1 MPQDAF
7 TLKFIAEELE
17 NLLIGGKISKIV
29 QPDKDTLSLFIYTHS
44 GTVKLAIC
52 LSAKY
57 CRISLTDREV
67 VSPKA
72 APNFC
77 MLLRKH
83 LQNAQ
88 ITDVKQIPFE
98 RIVYFDMECVSEFE
112 LKKMRLYLEIMGK
125 YSNAVLTENG
135 EILGALK
142 QTAIGENTR
151 RILFSGVKYSLP
163 EPQDKTA
170 PDDLEGLSAILE
182 LQGDRAKL
190 LAEKVKGISYQ
201 TAAEMAEALGENM
214 TAEDVKSYICG
225 GQLSP
230 CVIFDGGKAID
241 FRAKSSSR
249 SAVKYDSILAAQ
261 RAFYD
266 GVTSFAEFAARQ
278 KKYLSAV
285 SSALKKV
292 EKRLAVIEQKLLDC
306 ADMESVKLKGE
317 LITANIYMIEKGD
330 EKLRAVNYYDEAG
343 GTVEIALDK
352 TLTPAQNAQ
361 RYYKKYNK
369 LKRTRDSVTEQ
380 RVTALAELDYL
391 TSLIAHINSSE
402 DMRDLNDIEDELKEC
417 GILKAEPVKGKK
429 AEKPSSFRTFRAGG
443 FTIVAGR
450 NNIQNDRLVKS
461 LSENDIWL
469 HTQKYHSSHVGILTE
484 GRSVPD
490 GVLLIAAEICAHYS
504 DGRSG
509 GKIPVDYTRR
519 KFVKKPRGG
528 AAGFVN
534 YTDYKTLLVNPDGH
548 AELKDEK

>member
-7 TLKFIAEELE
+7 TLKFVAEELE
-17 NLLIGGKISKIV
+17 TLLIGGKISKIV
-29 QPDKDTLSLFIYTHS
+29 QPDKDTLFLFIYTHS
-44 GTVKLAIC
+44 GTIKLEIC

-67 VSPKA
+67 ISPKA

-98 RIVYFDMECVSEFE
+98 RIVYFDMDCLSEFE

-135 EILGALK
+135 EIVGALK
-142 QTAIGENTR
+142 QTAIGENPR
-151 RILFSGVKYSLP
+151 RILFSGVKYTLP

-170 PDDLEGLSAILE
+170 PDDLEGLRGILDM
-182 LQGDRAKL
+182 QGDRAKL
-190 LAEKVKGISYQ
+190 LADRVKGISCR

-214 TAEDVKSYICG
+214 TAEDVKSYISG
-225 GQLSP
+225 GQTSP
-230 CVIFDGGKAID
+230 CVIFDGGKPID
-241 FRAKSSSR
+241 FRVKSACNN
-249 SAVKYDSILAAQ
+249 AVKYNSILAAQ

-266 GVTSFAEFAARQ
+266 SVTVAAEFNSRQ
-278 KKYLSAV
+278 KKYLSAL
-285 SSALKKV
+285 SSSLKKV

-317 LITANIYMIEKGD
+317 LITANIYKIGRGD
-330 EKLRAVNYYDEAG
+330 EKLCAVNYYDEAG
-343 GTVEIALDK
+343 GTIEIALDK
-352 TLTPAQNAQ
+352 TLSPAQNAQ

-380 RVTALAELDYL
+380 RKTAIAELDYL
-391 TSLIAHINSSE
+391 SSLAAHINSSE
-402 DMRDLNDIEDELKEC
+402 NMRDLNDIEDELKEC
-417 GILKAEPVKGKK
+417 GILKNEPVKGKNT
-429 AEKPSSFRTFRAGG
+429 EKPTPFRTFRADG

-461 LSENDIWL
+461 LAENDIWL
-469 HTQKYHSSHVGILTE
+469 HTQKYHSSHVGIITG

-519 KFVKKPRGG
+519 KYVKKPRGG

-534 YTDYKTLLVNPDGH
+534 YTDYKTVLVDPDGH